1 MVRYMAKKKS
11 KGLLASI
18 TKCEGSTLVRRI
30 EIYDE
35 NRSVLNTDAFDR
47 RRFKEILEMS
57 QELQKLINEAVLPT
71 FEPLLSDIWA
81 ALYKMKPAIT
91 AKDVDGFL
99 SVNKLLMEVIMADE
113 YFASY
118 RNFTRLNDIASA
130 ISTIKFGE
138 KINKWLVQQQEKDK
152 DLGEQSA
159 KIRLMLR
166 QTQNRQLQEANRK
179 SQAGEMNEWNGKL
192 RETIQ
197 SNSESFL
204 LAIAQARQES
214 RQVTDGLKSLLG
226 GISAGN
232 ADAELK
238 KVPLRDKIL
247 LAEKIACT
255 NKMKEIAEWA
265 GRFKQI
271 AQKKQKSKQSQ
282 SVARSGVTIGNDIEN
297 LLPIEFSFYTHP
309 LTKMDFLRRFAES
322 QTMQFEQKG
331 PEVLKKGPIVLCLD
345 QSDSMGS
352 LDTQSK
358 GFTLALMSIAKKQ
371 RRDLCLVLFSSRTQI
386 FRYEKGKIRASEMTR
401 LARTFLGG
409 GTNFTLALDDAVHV
423 INECRYKQAD
433 IVFVTDGEDQIT
445 DSFLEAF
452 NKKKREKA
460 FNVLSLVIGSNINT
474 VEQFTDRVIEVKD
487 FDNEGSFT
495 AFEV

>member
-1 MVRYMAKKKS
+1 MAKRKLE
-11 KGLLASI
+11 GLLVSI
-18 TKCEGSTLVRRI
+18 TKCEGSTLVRRG
-30 EIYDE
+30 EIYDV
-35 NRSVLNTDAFDR
+35 NRSVLNTDTFDR
-47 RRFKEILEMS
+47 RRFKEIIEMS
-57 QELQKLINEAVLPT
+57 QELQKLRDEAVLPT

-99 SVNKLLMEVIMADE
+99 TVNKLLMEVIMADE

-130 ISTIKFGE
+130 ISAIKFGE
-138 KINKWLVQQQEKDK
+138 KINQWLAQQLEKDESHQ
-152 DLGEQSA
+152 EQLS
-159 KIRLMLR
+159 KIQLILR
-166 QTQNRQLQEANRK
+166 QTQK
-179 SQAGEMNEWNGKL
+179 SQLPEADRKNHADAMNEWNEKL
-192 RETIQ
+192 RQSIS
-197 SNSESFL
+197 SNSDSFL
-204 LAIAQARQES
+204 QAMVQARQES
-214 RQVTDGLKSLLG
+214 RQVTDCLKSLLG

-255 NKMKEIAEWA
+255 KKLKEIAEWA

-271 AQKKQKSKQSQ
+271 AGKKQKSKQSQ
-282 SVARSGVTIGNDIEN
+282 SVVRSGVETGNNIEN
-297 LLPIEFSFYTHP
+297 LLPVEYSFYMHP
-309 LTKMDFLRRFAES
+309 ITKMDFLRRFAES

-331 PEVLKKGPIVLCLD
+331 NEILKKGPIVLCLD
-345 QSDSMGS
+345 QSDSMSS

-358 GFTLALMSIAKKQ
+358 GFTLALMAIAKKQ

-386 FRYEKGKIRASEMTR
+386 FRYEKGEIRAPEMTR

-409 GTNFTLALDDAVHV
+409 GTNFTLALDNAVQI
-423 INECRYKQAD
+423 INESRFKQAD
-433 IVFVTDGEDQIT
+433 IVFVTDGEDQVT
-445 DSFLEAF
+445 DSFLEVF
-452 NKKKREKA
+452 NKKKRQKA
-460 FNVLSLVIGSNINT
+460 FNVLSLLIGGNRNT
-474 VEQFTDRVIEVKD
+474 VEQFTDRVIEVID

>member
-1 MVRYMAKKKS
+1 MTKEIL
-11 KGLLASI
+11 KGLLVSI
-18 TKCEGSTLVRRI
+18 SKCEGSTLVRGI
-30 EIYDE
+30 KICEE
-35 NRSVLNTDAFDR
+35 NCSVLNTDSFDR
-47 RRFKEILEMS
+47 RRFKEIFEMS
-57 QELQKLINEAVLPT
+57 QGLQKLRDEAVLTT

-81 ALYKMKPAIT
+81 SLYKMKPVIT

-99 SVNKLLMEVIMADE
+99 VVNKLLMGAIMADD

-130 ISTIKFGE
+130 ISAIMFGE
-138 KINKWLVQQQEKDK
+138 KINQWLTQQLEKDE
-152 DLGEQSA
+152 DLQDQLREVQLLLKLPQQRQVA
-159 KIRLMLR
+159 DRKCDTDAMMRWNEKLR
-166 QTQNRQLQEANRK
+166 QTILY
-179 SQAGEMNEWNGKL
+179 
-192 RETIQ
+192 
-197 SNSESFL
+197 NSDSFL
-204 LAIAQARQES
+204 LAMAQARQES
-214 RQVTDGLKSLLG
+214 REVTNSLKSLLG

-271 AQKKQKSKQSQ
+271 ARKKQKSKQSQ
-282 SVARSGVTIGNDIEN
+282 SVVRGGVTIGGDIEN
-297 LLPIEFSFYTHP
+297 LLPVEFSFYMHP
-309 LTKMDFLRRFAES
+309 LSKIDFLRRFAES

-345 QSDSMGS
+345 QSDSMSS

-358 GFTLALMSIAKKQ
+358 GFTLALMAIAKKQ

-386 FRYEKGKIRASEMTR
+386 FRYEKGEIRALEMAR

-409 GTNFTLALDDAVHV
+409 GTNFALALDDAVRV
-423 INECRYKQAD
+423 INESRFKQAD
-433 IVFVTDGEDQIT
+433 IVFVTDGEDQVT
-445 DSFLEAF
+445 DSFLEVF
-452 NKKKREKA
+452 HKKKKEKA
-460 FNVLSLVIGSNINT
+460 FNVLSLVIGCNRHT
-474 VEQFTDRVIEVKD
+474 VEQFTDRVIEVKN

-495 AFEV
+495 VFEV

>member
-1 MVRYMAKKKS
+1 MAKRKLES
-11 KGLLASI
+11 LLVSI
-18 TKCEGSTLVRRI
+18 IKCEGSTLVRRV

-47 RRFKEILEMS
+47 RRFKEIIEMS
-57 QELQKLINEAVLPT
+57 QELQKLRDEAILPT

-99 SVNKLLMEVIMADE
+99 AVNKLLMEVIMADE

-130 ISTIKFGE
+130 ISAIKFGE
-138 KINKWLVQQQEKDK
+138 KINQWLAQQLEKDESFQ
-152 DLGEQSA
+152 EQLSTIQLIL
-159 KIRLMLR
+159 K
-166 QTQNRQLQEANRK
+166 QTQKSQLPEANRK
-179 SQAGEMNEWNGKL
+179 SDADAMNEWNEKL
-192 RETIQ
+192 RQSIS

-204 LAIAQARQES
+204 QAMVQARQES
-214 RQVTDGLKSLLG
+214 RQVTDSLKSLLG
-226 GISAGN
+226 GIRAGN

-255 NKMKEIAEWA
+255 TKMKEIAEWA

-271 AQKKQKSKQSQ
+271 AGKKQKSKQSQ
-282 SVARSGVTIGNDIEN
+282 SVVRSGVTIGNSIEN
-297 LLPIEFSFYTHP
+297 LLPVEYSFYMHP
-309 LTKMDFLRRFAES
+309 ITKMDFLRRFAES

-331 PEVLKKGPIVLCLD
+331 YEVLKKGPIVLCLD
-345 QSDSMGS
+345 QSDSMSS
-352 LDTQSK
+352 LDCQSK
-358 GFTLALMSIAKKQ
+358 GFTLALMAIAKKQ
-371 RRDLCLVLFSSRTQI
+371 RRDFCLILFSSRTQV
-386 FRYEKGKIRASEMTR
+386 FRYEKGEIRASEMTR

-409 GTNFTLALDDAVHV
+409 GTNFTRALDEAVHV
-423 INECRYKQAD
+423 INESRFKRAD
-433 IVFVTDGEDQIT
+433 IVFVTDGEDEVT
-445 DSFLEAF
+445 DSYLEVF
-452 NKKKREKA
+452 NKMKREKA
-460 FNVLSLVIGSNINT
+460 FNVLSLLIGGNRNT
-474 VEQFTDRVIEVKD
+474 VEQFTDRVIEVID

-495 AFEV
+495 AFGV